1 MLGSYPSEGRGQWK
15 QVEETGAVHQRSKG
29 EACPRATRSGPTVC
43 NYVPDMG
50 AEISAEGIKL
60 CVVCVFAPSSLWV
73 CGQWSVHLCAMH
85 SCLWTRLCTSMF
97 CWQLCVFLS
106 VCVCVCV
113 CKEGGVTQTFPGCAE
128 AAMGVGALLPHACPL
143 GSGLGAGAPRVP
155 MTVGRRSGHRQ
166 NVFAFPG

>member
-1 MLGSYPSEGRGQWK
+1 MCGVCVCTLF
-15 QVEETGAVHQRSKG
+15 AVGLWS
-29 EACPRATRSGPTVC
+29 
-43 NYVPDMG
+43 
-50 AEISAEGIKL
+50 
-60 CVVCVFAPSSLWV
+60 VVCASV
-73 CGQWSVHLCAMH
+73 CDAQLSVDEAV
-85 SCLWTRLCTSMF
+85 CTSMF

-106 VCVCVCV
+106 VCVCVCVCV